1 MAIPPKGSGGSP
13 WQVLGPL
20 EAKGTFVA
28 QRLLLLLIKAPE
40 VMAAAICAGS
50 RSPSPWQELVR
61 KES

>member
-1 MAIPPKGSGGSP
+1 MAIPPKESGVSP

-50 RSPSPWQELVR
+50 RSPSPR
-61 KES
+61 